1 MQEPPIVISVGGSLI
16 VPNGGINTDF
26 LIKLNKLIREE
37 VSKGRRFLLIA
48 GGGKLCRHY
57 QDAGIAVIGN
67 LTQEDLDWLG
77 VHATHLNGQLLRTIF
92 QDIANP
98 RVIQHYDR
106 KLENWTEPIAI
117 GAGWKPG
124 WTTDYD
130 SVILAR
136 DHKAKIIINMSNID
150 YVYDKDPAK
159 FNDAKPIEEKFFSV
173 LNSLEFIPGGRILAE
188 AGTESSQLFSCFV
201 LPLEDSMKNIF
212 KTLYEKALIQRVG
225 GGIGFSFSKIRPRGI
240 LSTMK
245 GYAHGPLDFLEL
257 FDHATELTKLPGN
270 RKSAN
275 MGSLSVHHPDII
287 HFITA
292 KEGENKLTNFNLSV
306 EITDAFMKALEKD
319 EQYDL
324 MSPATGKVVG
334 RNSARQTFNLL
345 ATMAWKNGEPGILFI
360 DTINK
365 DNPLKKIG
373 RIETTD
379 PCGDQPLFPYEG
391 VPLGALNLSK
401 FVKDKEVD
409 YDRLEEAVP
418 IAVRFLDNAVD
429 ACKLPLN
436 AVTTRT
442 KELRRIGIGILGFA
456 DMLYQMRIPYNSQL
470 ALETGRKVMQT
481 IRKQARMASEE
492 LAEEKGPF
500 PLWETSGYRSKKI
513 RNATITTI
521 SPTGSRSLLAG
532 TSCGIEP
539 VYALAYKRKL
549 MGSQETVIVNN
560 FFLQALREKDLY
572 SEELI
577 SQIAQTGNI
586 NDAKSPTIEMKK
598 VFVTAL
604 EIPPEW
610 HIKMQAAFQE
620 YVDNAISKTINIPN
634 SASIEDIENAFL
646 LAYKSGC
653 KGITVYRDGSRSDQV
668 YTSGAP

>member
-1 MQEPPIVISVGGSLI
+1 
-16 VPNGGINTDF
+16 
-26 LIKLNKLIREE
+26 
-37 VSKGRRFLLIA
+37 
-48 GGGKLCRHY
+48 
-57 QDAGIAVIGN
+57 
-67 LTQEDLDWLG
+67 
-77 VHATHLNGQLLRTIF
+77 
-92 QDIANP
+92 
-98 RVIQHYDR
+98 
-106 KLENWTEPIAI
+106 
-117 GAGWKPG
+117 
-124 WTTDYD
+124 
-130 SVILAR
+130 
-136 DHKAKIIINMSNID
+136 
-150 YVYDKDPAK
+150 
-159 FNDAKPIEEKFFSV
+159 
-173 LNSLEFIPGGRILAE
+173 
-188 AGTESSQLFSCFV
+188 
-201 LPLEDSMKNIF
+201 
-212 KTLYEKALIQRVG
+212 
-225 GGIGFSFSKIRPRGI
+225 
-240 LSTMK
+240 
-245 GYAHGPLDFLEL
+245 
-257 FDHATELTKLPGN
+257 
-270 RKSAN
+270 
-275 MGSLSVHHPDII
+275 
-287 HFITA
+287 
-292 KEGENKLTNFNLSV
+292 
-306 EITDAFMKALEKD
+306 LEKD

-324 MSPATGKVVG
+324 VNPATGKAVG

-373 RIETTD
+373 RLETTD
-379 PCGDQPLFPYEG
+379 PCGDQPLFPYDG
-391 VPLGALNLSK
+391 VPLGAINLSK
-401 FVKDKEVD
+401 FVKDREVD
-409 YDRLEEAVP
+409 YKRLEEVVP
-418 IAVRFLDNAVD
+418 AAVRFLDNAVD

-442 KELRRIGIGILGFA
+442 KELRRIGLGVLGFA

-598 VFVTAL
+598 VFVTAM
-604 EIPPEW
+604 EIPAEW
-610 HIKMQAAFQE
+610 HIRMQAAFQE
-620 YVDNAISKTINIPN
+620 YVDNSISKTINIPN
-634 SASIEDIENAFL
+634 GASIEDIENAFL

>member
-1 MQEPPIVISVGGSLI
+1 MAEGISKIRKRDGSIADFDKARIAKALDKAFEATDEGSEQQAWAVTDAVTERINKKFHKNSIPAVEEIQDTVEEALMEKGFPKTAKAYILYRQKHAELRKGLKEDDAPFDNDGLRIAREKYLLKDEEGNTIETPVEMFRRVAKAMAIV
-16 VPNGGINTDF
+16 
-26 LIKLNKLIREE
+26 E
-37 VSKGRRFLLIA
+37 RRY
-48 GGGKLCRHY
+48 G
-57 QDAGIAVIGN
+57 
-67 LTQEDLDWLG
+67 
-77 VHATHLNGQLLRTIF
+77 
-92 QDIANP
+92 
-98 RVIQHYDR
+98 
-106 KLENWTEPIAI
+106 
-117 GAGWKPG
+117 
-124 WTTDYD
+124 
-130 SVILAR
+130 
-136 DHKAKIIINMSNID
+136 
-150 YVYDKDPAK
+150 
-159 FNDAKPIEEKFFSV
+159 NDAKPIEEKFFSV

-442 KELRRIGIGILGFA
+442 KELRRIGFGILGFA

-470 ALETGRKVMQT
+470 GLETGKKVMQT
-481 IRKQARMASEE
+481 IRKGARTASEE

-500 PLWETSGYRSKKI
+500 PLWETSSYRSKKI

-532 TSCGIEP
+532 TSFGIEP

-598 VFVTAL
+598 VFVTAM
-604 EIPPEW
+604 EIPAEW
-610 HIKMQAAFQE
+610 HIRMQAAFQE
-620 YVDNAISKTINIPN
+620 YVDNSISKTINIPN
-634 SASIEDIENAFL
+634 GASIEDIENAFL